1 MRDTT
6 AGELIL
12 LHNPIRS
19 EGYKVEIIRK
29 SNDAIVDITDLV
41 MSGSVTLSSDNRVS
55 TCSINI
61 EDKYPVCNTDG
72 VSPYLTGSSYNT
84 PDQLLWPGNEIKVY
98 VAVNTLGSTANTFKM
113 LFHGILGDA
122 IVPGS
127 SSSGKKTVSLTIRDQ
142 AKTLQDAFIKGEFV
156 YGEAAGSPVVAVI
169 QGILDDNVTET
180 LHVKPTLD
188 GNYDIDGCPFVVTPI
203 KVGNCSVWDAINK
216 VIGTTAS
223 DDIGYEL
230 RYKFLPKNDTS
241 TTDNEGNTITIS
253 ADGFYLTLLEIDQTQ
268 TVSDDNIVAGTD
280 SISQYKINVYDDTI
294 RNDIYGVFYARTTKE
309 RTEINVQDA
318 TSIAAYGKRTMVIGQ
333 KDYPW
338 IDTTAEMEALMSVAL
353 NALKDVPATDA
364 FSTQLLYHVEPN
376 DLLGTTLAR
385 LTTGSA
391 QVGITKITHN
401 FATGGG
407 AGRKKKSS
415 TTFVGRRDAVVGGT
429 INPGGGDDP
438 GTTVAPTV
446 SPTGYSSSFI
456 QDVDGSYT
464 RTTLNVTAF
473 SDVLVEYYDWKYS
486 IESSGE
492 WVPATTSEPSYIVS
506 NQPPSTNI
514 TWACRV
520 KLVSEDGSDSN
531 FTAWCADQTAVT
543 ASDGIAPAA
552 PTLVANVG
560 NQQCVLTLTKPATDS
575 DGSAN
580 TDFDYFKVYY
590 DTNATVTTADS
601 FITTKSTQYPFPA
614 SVRTY
619 FKAAAV
625 DIWGN
630 EGVLSSIDDAI
641 PTSTSADALQALA
654 DAAQAQSTADGK
666 IVGFYQNAQPGSGM
680 AYGDIWIDTNGHTP
694 NTTADIYRYQDATGG
709 YTSGAMT
716 WVNEP
721 TSAIG
726 LVFLNAASAQATA
739 DGKVT
744 TFYQDAEPSGVGESE
759 GDFWVDTNDGN
770 KVYVY
775 SGAAWVATSSAD
787 ALQALADAAQA
798 QSTADGKIVGFY
810 QDAEPAAGMAYGDIW
825 IDTDGHT
832 PNTTADIYRYQD
844 ATGGYTSGAMTW
856 VNEPTSAIGLV
867 FLNAVAAQATADGK
881 VTTFYQD
888 GIPTSEGIGDLWVDT
903 NDSNKIYRAASAG
916 ATTIAAG
923 QWVLVRQEDSPGD
936 YTETVIDGGVVTT
949 GRIEVKD
956 KNAVTNAGITGSTTE
971 TASSSIRIWAG
982 NTYGNRTIAPFR
994 VTQAGILYAT
1004 GATISGVLT
1013 ADTGYIGGT
1022 SGWVIAAGKM
1032 TASGIGLATTTGD
1045 ATYAFWAGSNTPA
1058 SAEFRVTHAGKL
1070 YATGAVISGTIT
1082 ATSGAFSGTIT
1093 CTGTISGGT
1102 ITGAVLQTAVSGG
1115 ARAVMAPSGDQT
1127 HGFLIYDANDNLSVE
1142 LYDSSGGFLK
1152 LRDGAGGNEIYL
1164 SAGTTPPE
1172 LHFYATGKFSTVGA
1186 MTIDSSGSAI
1196 SMTASSSITV
1206 AAGSSIKLDAVTTL
1220 ELEANGTMTLDANG
1234 AFTLLGSSSVTM
1246 TSTSMTLNSSGA
1258 IKIDSS
1264 ASTVEL
1270 EASTSITIDAG
1281 RDIFM
1286 HAGNTAYHIF
1296 LSNLPTSDPEEV
1308 GALYAPGSYVRISE
1322 G

>member
-6 AGELIL
+6 PSELTL
-12 LHNPIRS
+12 LHNPIRA

-29 SNDAIVDITDLV
+29 SNDAVVDITDLV
-41 MSGSVTLSSDNRVS
+41 MSGSITLSSDNRVS
-55 TCSINI
+55 TCSIKI
-61 EDKYPVCNTDG
+61 EDVYPVCNTNG

-98 VAVNTLGSTANTFKM
+98 VAVNTLGSTADTFKM

-142 AKTLQDAFIKGEFV
+142 AKMLQDAFIKGEFV
-156 YGEAAGSPVVAVI
+156 YGEAAGTPVVAVI

-230 RYKFLPKNDTS
+230 RYKFLPKDDTS

-364 FSTQLLYHVEPN
+364 FSTQLMYHVEPN

-429 INPGGGDDP
+429 IKTGGGDDP

-641 PTSTSADALQALA
+641 PTSTSADA
-654 DAAQAQSTADGK
+654 
-666 IVGFYQNAQPGSGM
+666 V
-680 AYGDIWIDTNGHTP
+680 
-694 NTTADIYRYQDATGG
+694 
-709 YTSGAMT
+709 
-716 WVNEP
+716 
-721 TSAIG
+721 
-726 LVFLNAASAQATA
+726 
-739 DGKVT
+739 
-744 TFYQDAEPSGVGESE
+744 
-759 GDFWVDTNDGN
+759 
-770 KVYVY
+770 
-775 SGAAWVATSSAD
+775 
-787 ALQALADAAQA
+787 QALADAAQA

-810 QDAEPAAGMAYGDIW
+810 QDAQPGSGMAYGDIW

-867 FLNAVAAQATADGK
+867 YLNAVTAQATADGK

-888 GIPTSEGIGDLWVDT
+888 GVPTSEGIGDLWVDT

-936 YTETVIDGGVVTT
+936 YTQTVIDAGVVTT
-949 GRIEVKD
+949 GTLQVKD
-956 KNAVTNAGITGSTTE
+956 GAAVTKAGITGSTSE
-971 TASSSIRIWAG
+971 TASTSVRIWAG
-982 NTYGNRTIAPFR
+982 DTYANRATAPFR
-994 VTQAGILYAT
+994 VTQAGI
-1004 GATISGVLT
+1004 
-1013 ADTGYIGGT
+1013 
-1022 SGWVIAAGKM
+1022 M
-1032 TASGIGLATTTGD
+1032 
-1045 ATYAFWAGSNTPA
+1045 
-1058 SAEFRVTHAGKL
+1058 
-1070 YATGAVISGTIT
+1070 YATGAVIDGT
-1082 ATSGAFSGTIT
+1082 FR
-1093 CTGTISGGT
+1093 
-1102 ITGAVLQTAVSGG
+1102 TGAVTG
-1115 ARAVMAPSGDQT
+1115 ARVEITPVYGGST
-1127 HGFLIYDANDNLSVE
+1127 HALT
-1142 LYDSSGGFLK
+1142 LYDSSNKYRFGTFAGLLEICDPNGVVGVTVGTSNSYQVNVTLGYFNNHASGLGR
-1152 LRDGAGGNEIYL
+1152 LYFNGGAGNDLITFL
-1164 SAGTTPPE
+1164 SGGSINGVSGTLLNLRYCDLEMATCTVTGT
-1172 LHFYATGKFSTVGA
+1172 FATGSIPGLPTSKITSGTFGDSYIPNLAASKITSGEFAMARLPSTYLKA
-1186 MTIDSSGSAI
+1186 
-1196 SMTASSSITV
+1196 
-1206 AAGSSIKLDAVTTL
+1206 
-1220 ELEANGTMTLDANG
+1220 
-1234 AFTLLGSSSVTM
+1234 
-1246 TSTSMTLNSSGA
+1246 GA

-1264 ASTVEL
+1264 GSTVEL
-1270 EASTSITIDAG
+1270 EAAGTVTLDGVGIILDANSGNMSFTIGGTLVTCTAIATTGDQTGLNDEEGLITLSTTAG
-1281 RDIFM
+1281 TRYIQ
-1286 HAGNTAYHIF
+1286 
-1296 LSNLPTSDPEEV
+1296 
-1308 GALYAPGSYVRISE
+1308 LYKA
-1322 G
+1322 

>member
-726 LVFLNAASAQATA
+726 LVFLNA
-739 DGKVT
+739 
-744 TFYQDAEPSGVGESE
+744 
-759 GDFWVDTNDGN
+759 
-770 KVYVY
+770 
-775 SGAAWVATSSAD
+775 
-787 ALQALADAAQA
+787 
-798 QSTADGKIVGFY
+798 
-810 QDAEPAAGMAYGDIW
+810 
-825 IDTDGHT
+825 
-832 PNTTADIYRYQD
+832 
-844 ATGGYTSGAMTW
+844 
-856 VNEPTSAIGLV
+856 
-867 FLNAVAAQATADGK
+867 VAAQATADGK